1 MAFDLAAMLKDVSSL
16 DTGKKQITYL
26 RRETLDA
33 DAGNFYEIRDVDALA
48 DNISVVGLQQPILVR
63 PGQEAGRYTVVSGH
77 RRLAALAKLAEE
89 DPDKWA
95 EVPCI
100 VEADSASPALQQLQ
114 LIYANS
120 DTRQKNAF
128 EIGEEAAR
136 VEQLLYQLQEEGYE
150 FPGRMRDHVAEVVG
164 VSRSKLARLKVIRE
178 KLIAPFM
185 ARFEAGSLPEG
196 TAYVL
201 AQASSDRQ
209 QLIYEANVAAYGE
222 DFMVPAQARVENNL
236 AWMQKAAS
244 LCGGLKCPVS
254 QTCTKAHAPALLR
267 AAAALGQYNILL
279 CEGCCRECRNLD
291 YCRYSCEYAGDIKK
305 ARLHKRNQETAEKKA
320 AEKAEKQQRERSAKD
335 LLTVSYNRVAR
346 LREEKNVEPKDFV
359 KASLGYPYPSDI
371 SRLQE
376 LEHGRPKLT
385 DRMPGGIWADEARH
399 LIATA
404 ELLGCSIDYLLG
416 RDVPAQP
423 ETAGGGW
430 STGTP
435 KDPGRYAVLYLC
447 LDDITSLTVE
457 VVEDMWWTGETWTL
471 YNDPLPEE
479 MDIRYW
485 AKLPEDAL

>member
-16 DTGKKQITYL
+16 DTGKKQIIYL
-26 RRETLDA
+26 RRADLDA

-100 VEADSASPALQQLQ
+100 VEADSASPALQQLR
-114 LIYANS
+114 LVYANAN
-120 DTRQKNAF
+120 TRQLTSA
-128 EIGEEAAR
+128 EIGEQAAQ
-136 VEQLLYQLQEEGYE
+136 VERLLYQLQEEGYE

-164 VSRSKLARLKVIRE
+164 VSRSKLARLKVIRA

-185 ARFEAGSLPEG
+185 ARFEAGHLPEG

-201 AQASSDRQ
+201 AQASSVRQ
-209 QLIYEANVAAYGE
+209 NLIYEANVAAYGE
-222 DFMVPAQARVENNL
+222 DFMAPPQSRVENNL

-267 AAAALGQYNILL
+267 AAAALGQFNRLH
-279 CEGCCRECRNLD
+279 CEGCCRECQQLD

-335 LLTVSYNRVAR
+335 LLTVAYNRVAR
-346 LREEKNVEPKDFV
+346 LRAEKNVEPEDFV
-359 KASLGYPYPSDI
+359 KSSLGYPYPGDI
-371 SRLQE
+371 SRLQD

-404 ELLGCSIDYLLG
+404 ELLGCSTDYLLG

-423 ETAGGGW
+423 EGAGGGW
-430 STGTP
+430 NTGTP
-435 KDPGRYAVLYLC
+435 KDPGRYAVLYLW
-447 LDDITSLTVE
+447 LDESTSLIVE
-457 VVEDMWWTGETWTL
+457 SAWWTGETWTL
-471 YNDPLPEE
+471 YNDPIPGG

>member
-1 MAFDLAAMLKDVSSL
+1 MAFDLAAMLKGVPSL

-26 RRETLDA
+26 RRADLDA
-33 DAGNFYEIRDVDALA
+33 DAGNFYAVRDVDALA

-100 VEADSASPALQQLQ
+100 VEADSASPALQQLR
-114 LIYANS
+114 LVYANAN
-120 DTRQKNAF
+120 TRQLTSA
-128 EIGEEAAR
+128 EIGEQAAQ

-185 ARFEAGSLPEG
+185 ARFEAGRLPEG

-201 AQASSDRQ
+201 AQASSVRQ
-209 QLIYEANVAAYGE
+209 NLIYEANVAAYGE
-222 DFMVPAQARVENNL
+222 DFMAPPQSRVENNL

-267 AAAALGQYNILL
+267 AAAALGQFNRLH
-279 CEGCCRECRNLD
+279 CEGCCRECQQLD

-335 LLTVSYNRVAR
+335 LLTVAYNRVAR
-346 LREEKNVEPKDFV
+346 LRDEKNIEPKDFV

-376 LEHGRPKLT
+376 LEHGRPKLN

-399 LIATA
+399 LVATA
-404 ELLGCSIDYLLG
+404 ELLGCSTDYLLG

-423 ETAGGGW
+423 EGAGGGW
-430 STGTP
+430 HTGTP
-435 KDPGRYAVLYLC
+435 PEPGDYVVVHYFKSEQHPQKQADPAWWNGKTWVMFRMPIP
-447 LDDITSLTVE
+447 DD
-457 VVEDMWWTGETWTL
+457 VVVAAWIEFPG
-471 YNDPLPEE
+471 
-479 MDIRYW
+479 
-485 AKLPEDAL
+485 DAL

>member
-26 RRETLDA
+26 RRESLDA
-33 DAGNFYEIRDVDALA
+33 DAGNFYEVRDVDALA

-100 VEADSASPALQQLQ
+100 VEADTASPALQQLR
-114 LIYANS
+114 LVYANS
-120 DTRQKNAF
+120 NTRQLTSA
-128 EIGEEAAR
+128 EIGEQAAQ

-185 ARFEAGSLPEG
+185 ERFEAGNLPES

-201 AQASSDRQ
+201 AQASSVRQ
-209 QLIYEANVAAYGE
+209 HLIYEANVAAYGE

-279 CEGCCRECRNLD
+279 CEGCCRDCRNLD

-305 ARLHKRNQETAEKKA
+305 ARLHQRNQESAEKKA

-335 LLTVSYNRVAR
+335 MLTVAYNRVAR
-346 LREEKNVEPKDFV
+346 LRDEKNIEPKDFV

-376 LEHGRPKLT
+376 LEQGRPKLN

-399 LIATA
+399 LVATA
-404 ELLGCSIDYLLG
+404 ELLGCSTDYLLG

-423 ETAGGGW
+423 EAAGGGW
-430 STGTP
+430 KTGTP
-435 KDPGRYAVLYLC
+435 PKPGDYVVVHYFRGSKCPPKQADPA
-447 LDDITSLTVE
+447 
-457 VVEDMWWTGETWTL
+457 WWNGKEWVMFRM
-471 YNDPLPEE
+471 PLPDDVVIAAWTEFPG
-479 MDIRYW
+479 DT
-485 AKLPEDAL
+485 L

>member
-26 RRETLDA
+26 RRESLDA

-100 VEADSASPALQQLQ
+100 VEADSASPALQQLR
-114 LIYANS
+114 LVYANAN
-120 DTRQKNAF
+120 TRQLTSA
-128 EIGEEAAR
+128 EIGEQAAQ

-185 ARFEAGSLPEG
+185 ARFESGRLPEG

-201 AQASSDRQ
+201 AQASPVRQ
-209 QLIYEANVAAYGE
+209 SLIYEANVAAYGE
-222 DFMVPAQARVENNL
+222 DFMAPPQSRVENNL

-267 AAAALGQYNILL
+267 AAAALGQFNRLH
-279 CEGCCRECRNLD
+279 CEGCCRECQQLD

-335 LLTVSYNRVAR
+335 LLTVAYNRVAR
-346 LREEKNVEPKDFV
+346 LRDEKNIEPKDFV

-376 LEHGRPKLT
+376 LEHGRPKLN

-399 LIATA
+399 LVATA
-404 ELLGCSIDYLLG
+404 ELLGCSTDYLLG

-423 ETAGGGW
+423 EATGGGW
-430 STGTP
+430 HTGTP
-435 KDPGRYAVLYLC
+435 PEPGDYVVIHYFKGSKCPPKQADPAWWNGKEWVMFRMPIP
-447 LDDITSLTVE
+447 DD
-457 VVEDMWWTGETWTL
+457 VVVAAWIEFPG
-471 YNDPLPEE
+471 N
-479 MDIRYW
+479 
-485 AKLPEDAL
+485 AL

>member
-1 MAFDLAAMLKDVSSL
+1 MAFDLAAMLKDVPSL

-26 RRETLDA
+26 RRESLDA
-33 DAGNFYEIRDVDALA
+33 DAGNFYAVRDVDALA

-100 VEADSASPALQQLQ
+100 VEADNASPALQQLR
-114 LIYANS
+114 LVYANAN
-120 DTRQKNAF
+120 TRQLTSA
-128 EIGEEAAR
+128 EIGEQAAQ

-185 ARFEAGSLPEG
+185 ARFEAGRLPEG

-201 AQASSDRQ
+201 AQASSVRQ
-209 QLIYEANVAAYGE
+209 YLIYDANVAAYGE
-222 DFMVPAQARVENNL
+222 DFMAPPQSRVENNL

-267 AAAALGQYNILL
+267 AAAALGQFNRLH
-279 CEGCCRECRNLD
+279 CEGCCRECQQLD

-335 LLTVSYNRVAR
+335 LLTVAYNRVAR
-346 LREEKNVEPKDFV
+346 LRDEKNIEPKDFV

-376 LEHGRPKLT
+376 LEHGRPKLN
-385 DRMPGGIWADEARH
+385 DRMTGGIWADEARH
-399 LIATA
+399 LVATA
-404 ELLGCSIDYLLG
+404 ELLGCSTDYLLG

-423 ETAGGGW
+423 EGAGGGW
-430 STGTP
+430 HTGTP
-435 KDPGRYAVLYLC
+435 PEPGDYVVVHYFKSEQHPQKQADPAWWNGKTWVMFRMPIP
-447 LDDITSLTVE
+447 DD
-457 VVEDMWWTGETWTL
+457 VVVAAWIEFPG
-471 YNDPLPEE
+471 
-479 MDIRYW
+479 
-485 AKLPEDAL
+485 DAL

>member
-26 RRETLDA
+26 RRENLDA
-33 DAGNFYEIRDVDALA
+33 DAGNFYAVRDVDALA

-63 PGQEAGRYTVVSGH
+63 PGQKAGRYTVVSGH

-128 EIGEEAAR
+128 EIGEEAAQ
-136 VEQLLYQLQEEGYE
+136 VEQLFYQLQEEGYE

-209 QLIYEANVAAYGE
+209 NLIYEANVAAYGE
-222 DFMVPAQARVENNL
+222 DFMAPPQSRVENNL
-236 AWMQKAAS
+236 AWMQKVAS

-267 AAAALGQYNILL
+267 AAAALGQYSCLS
-279 CEGCCRECRNLD
+279 CEGCCRECQNLD
-291 YCRYSCEYAGDIKK
+291 YCRNSCEYAGDIKK
-305 ARLHKRNQETAEKKA
+305 ARLHQRNQENAEKKA

-335 LLTVSYNRVAR
+335 LLTVAYNRVAR
-346 LREEKNVEPKDFV
+346 LRADKSIEPKDFV
-359 KASLGYPYPSDI
+359 KASLGYPYPNDV
-371 SRLQE
+371 SRIQE
-376 LEHGRPKLT
+376 LEHGNPKLN
-385 DRMPGGIWADEARH
+385 DRMPGGIWADEARR
-399 LIATA
+399 LVATA
-404 ELLGCSIDYLLG
+404 ELLGCSTDYLLG
-416 RDVPAQP
+416 RDVPAQT
-423 ETAGGGW
+423 EAAGGGW
-430 STGTP
+430 RTGNP
-435 KDPGRYAVLYLC
+435 PEPGDYVVIYYYGFDAHPQKMAHLAWWSGENWVMFGTSIP
-447 LDDITSLTVE
+447 DD
-457 VVEDMWWTGETWTL
+457 VVVAAW
-471 YNDPLPEE
+471 
-479 MDIRYW
+479 I
-485 AKLPEDAL
+485 ASPEDSQ

>member
-1 MAFDLAAMLKDVSSL
+1 MAFDLAAMLRDVSSL

-26 RRETLDA
+26 RRESLDA
-33 DAGNFYEIRDVDALA
+33 DAGNFYEVRDVDALA

-63 PGQEAGRYTVVSGH
+63 PGQESGRYTVVSGH

-100 VEADSASPALQQLQ
+100 VEADSASPALQQLR
-114 LIYANS
+114 LVYANS
-120 DTRQKNAF
+120 NTRQLTSA
-128 EIGEEAAR
+128 EIGEQAAQ

-150 FPGRMRDHVAEVVG
+150 FPGRMRDHVAAVVG

-185 ARFEAGSLPEG
+185 ARFEAGHLPEG

-201 AQASSDRQ
+201 AQASSVRQ
-209 QLIYEANVAAYGE
+209 NLIYEANVAAYGE
-222 DFMVPAQARVENNL
+222 DFMAPSQARVENNL

-279 CEGCCRECRNLD
+279 CEGCCRKCRNLD

-305 ARLHKRNQETAEKKA
+305 ARLHQRNQENA

-346 LREEKNVEPKDFV
+346 LRDEKNIEPKDFV

-399 LIATA
+399 LVATA
-404 ELLGCSIDYLLG
+404 DLLGCSTDYLLG

-430 STGTP
+430 RTGTP
-435 KDPGRYAVLYLC
+435 PEPGDYVVIHYFKGSKCPQKQADPAWWNGKAWVMFRMPIP
-447 LDDITSLTVE
+447 DD
-457 VVEDMWWTGETWTL
+457 VVISAWIEFPG
-471 YNDPLPEE
+471 
-479 MDIRYW
+479 
-485 AKLPEDAL
+485 DAL

>member
-26 RRETLDA
+26 RRESLDA
-33 DAGNFYEIRDVDALA
+33 DAGNFYEVRDVDALA

-100 VEADSASPALQQLQ
+100 VEADNASPALKQLR
-114 LIYANS
+114 LVYANS
-120 DTRQKNAF
+120 NTRQLTSA
-128 EIGEEAAR
+128 EIGEQAAQ
-136 VEQLLYQLQEEGYE
+136 VERLLYQLQEEGYE
-150 FPGRMRDHVAEVVG
+150 FPGRMRNHVAEVVG

-185 ARFEAGSLPEG
+185 ARFEAGHLPEG

-201 AQASSDRQ
+201 AQASSIRQ
-209 QLIYEANVAAYGE
+209 NLIYEANVAAYGE
-222 DFMVPAQARVENNL
+222 DFMAPPQSRVENNL

-254 QTCTKAHAPALLR
+254 QTCSKAHAPALLR
-267 AAAALGQYNILL
+267 EAAALGQYNSLQ
-279 CEGCCRECRNLD
+279 CGGCCRECWNLA

-305 ARLHKRNQETAEKKA
+305 ARLRQRNQESAEKKA
-320 AEKAEKQQRERSAKD
+320 AEKSEKQQRERSAKD
-335 LLTVSYNRVAR
+335 LLTVAYNRVAR
-346 LREEKNVEPKDFV
+346 LRDEKNIEPKDFV
-359 KASLGYPYPSDI
+359 KASLGYPYPNGI

-376 LEHGRPKLT
+376 LEQGRPQLT
-385 DRMPGGIWADEARH
+385 DRMPGGIWADEARR

-416 RDVPAQP
+416 RDVPTQ
-423 ETAGGGW
+423 E
-430 STGTP
+430 
-435 KDPGRYAVLYLC
+435 
-447 LDDITSLTVE
+447 
-457 VVEDMWWTGETWTL
+457 EDTL
-471 YNDPLPEE
+471 
-479 MDIRYW
+479 
-485 AKLPEDAL
+485 

>member
-26 RRETLDA
+26 RRADLDA
-33 DAGNFYEIRDVDALA
+33 DAGNFYEVRDVDALA

-89 DPDKWA
+89 APDKWA

-185 ARFEAGSLPEG
+185 ARFEAGRLPEG

-222 DFMVPAQARVENNL
+222 DFMAPPQSRVENNL
-236 AWMQKAAS
+236 DWMQKVAS

-254 QTCTKAHAPALLR
+254 QTCSKVHASTLLR
-267 AAAALGQYNILL
+267 AAAALGQYSCLS
-279 CEGCCRECRNLD
+279 CEGCCRECQNLD
-291 YCRYSCEYAGDIKK
+291 YCRNSCEYAGDIKK
-305 ARLHKRNQETAEKKA
+305 ARLRQRNQETAEKKA
-320 AEKAEKQQRERSAKD
+320 AEKAEKQQRERSTKD

-376 LEHGRPKLT
+376 LEHGRPKLN

-404 ELLGCSIDYLLG
+404 ELLGCSTDYLLG

-423 ETAGGGW
+423 EAAGGGW

-435 KDPGRYAVLYLC
+435 KDPGRYAVLYLWP
-447 LDDITSLTVE
+447 DESTSLI
-457 VVEDMWWTGETWTL
+457 VEDMWWTGETWTL
-471 YNDPLPEE
+471 YNDPIPGE

-485 AKLPEDAL
+485 AKLPEDTL

>member
-26 RRETLDA
+26 RRESLDA
-33 DAGNFYEIRDVDALA
+33 DAGNFYEVRDVDALA

-100 VEADSASPALQQLQ
+100 VEADNASPALQQLR
-114 LIYANS
+114 LVYANS
-120 DTRQKNAF
+120 NTRQLTSA
-128 EIGEEAAR
+128 EIGEQAAQ
-136 VEQLLYQLQEEGYE
+136 VERLLYQLQEEGYE

-185 ARFEAGSLPEG
+185 ERFEAGNLPEG

-201 AQASSDRQ
+201 AQASSVRQ
-209 QLIYEANVAAYGE
+209 YLIYDANVAAYGE

-254 QTCTKAHAPALLR
+254 QTCSKAHAPALLR

-291 YCRYSCEYAGDIKK
+291 YCRYSCDYAGDIKK
-305 ARLHKRNQETAEKKA
+305 ARLHQRTQESAEKKA

-346 LREEKNVEPKDFV
+346 LRDEKNIEPKDFV

-376 LEHGRPKLT
+376 LEQGRPKLN

-399 LIATA
+399 LVATA
-404 ELLGCSIDYLLG
+404 ELLGCSTDYLLG
-416 RDVPAQP
+416 RDVPTQP
-423 ETAGGGW
+423 EPVANTW

-435 KDPGRYAVLYLC
+435 KEPGHYVILYVWRGCVDLDCEDAWWDGAIWSLYGETVL
-447 LDDITSLTVE
+447 
-457 VVEDMWWTGETWTL
+457 EDM
-471 YNDPLPEE
+471 
-479 MDIRYW
+479 DICYW
-485 AKLPEDAL
+485 AKFPGENL

>member
-26 RRETLDA
+26 RRENLDA

-63 PGQEAGRYTVVSGH
+63 PSQEAGRYTVVSGH

-100 VEADSASPALQQLQ
+100 VEADSASPALQQLR
-114 LIYANS
+114 LVYANAN
-120 DTRQKNAF
+120 TRQLTSA
-128 EIGEEAAR
+128 EIGEQAAQ

-164 VSRSKLARLKVIRE
+164 VSRSKLARLKVIRA

-201 AQASSDRQ
+201 AQASSVRQ
-209 QLIYEANVAAYGE
+209 NLIYEANVAAYGE
-222 DFMVPAQARVENNL
+222 DFMAPPQSRVENNL

-254 QTCTKAHAPALLR
+254 QSCTKAHAPALLR
-267 AAAALGQYNILL
+267 AAAALGQSNRLH
-279 CEGCCRECRNLD
+279 CDGCCRECQQLD

-346 LREEKNVEPKDFV
+346 LREEKNIEPKDFV

-376 LEHGRPKLT
+376 LEHGRPKLN

-423 ETAGGGW
+423 A
-430 STGTP
+430 
-435 KDPGRYAVLYLC
+435 AF
-447 LDDITSLTVE
+447 
-457 VVEDMWWTGETWTL
+457 
-471 YNDPLPEE
+471 
-479 MDIRYW
+479 
-485 AKLPEDAL
+485 PEDAP

>member
-26 RRETLDA
+26 RREKLDA

-63 PGQEAGRYTVVSGH
+63 PGQEGGRYTVVSGH

-136 VEQLLYQLQEEGYE
+136 VEHLLYQLQEEGYE

-201 AQASSDRQ
+201 AQASSIRQ
-209 QLIYEANVAAYGE
+209 NLIYEANVAAYGE
-222 DFMVPAQARVENNL
+222 DFMAPPQSRVENNL

-244 LCGGLKCPVS
+244 LCGGLQCPVS
-254 QTCTKAHAPALLR
+254 QNCTKAHAPALLR
-267 AAAALGQYNILL
+267 AAAALGQFNRLY
-279 CEGCCRECRNLD
+279 CEGCCRECQQLD

-305 ARLHKRNQETAEKKA
+305 ARLRQRNQENAEKKA
-320 AEKAEKQQRERSAKD
+320 VEKAEKHQGPVNGF
-335 LLTVSYNRVAR
+335 L
-346 LREEKNVEPKDFV
+346 
-359 KASLGYPYPSDI
+359 
-371 SRLQE
+371 
-376 LEHGRPKLT
+376 
-385 DRMPGGIWADEARH
+385 
-399 LIATA
+399 
-404 ELLGCSIDYLLG
+404 
-416 RDVPAQP
+416 
-423 ETAGGGW
+423 
-430 STGTP
+430 
-435 KDPGRYAVLYLC
+435 
-447 LDDITSLTVE
+447 
-457 VVEDMWWTGETWTL
+457 
-471 YNDPLPEE
+471 
-479 MDIRYW
+479 
-485 AKLPEDAL
+485 

>member
-26 RRETLDA
+26 RRESLDA
-33 DAGNFYEIRDVDALA
+33 DAGNFYEVRDVDALA

-100 VEADSASPALQQLQ
+100 VEADSASPALQQLR
-114 LIYANS
+114 LVYANS
-120 DTRQKNAF
+120 NTRQLTSA
-128 EIGEEAAR
+128 EIGEQAAQ
-136 VEQLLYQLQEEGYE
+136 VERLLYQLQEEGYE

-185 ARFEAGSLPEG
+185 ARFEAGNLPEG

-201 AQASSDRQ
+201 AQASSVRQ
-209 QLIYEANVAAYGE
+209 NLIYEANVAAYGE
-222 DFMVPAQARVENNL
+222 DFMAPLQSRVENNL

-254 QTCTKAHAPALLR
+254 QTCSKAHAPALLR

-305 ARLHKRNQETAEKKA
+305 A
-320 AEKAEKQQRERSAKD
+320 AEKAEQQQRERSAKD
-335 LLTVSYNRVAR
+335 MLTVSYNRVAR
-346 LREEKNVEPKDFV
+346 LRDEKNIEPKDFV

-376 LEHGRPKLT
+376 LEQGRPKLN

-399 LIATA
+399 LVATA
-404 ELLGCSIDYLLG
+404 ELLGCSTDYLLG

-423 ETAGGGW
+423 EAAGGGW

-435 KDPGRYAVLYLC
+435 PEPGDYVVVHYFKGSKCPQKQADPA
-447 LDDITSLTVE
+447 
-457 VVEDMWWTGETWTL
+457 WWNGKEWVMFRV
-471 YNDPLPEE
+471 PLPDDVVIAAWIEF
-479 MDIRYW
+479 
-485 AKLPEDAL
+485 PGDAL

>member
-1 MAFDLAAMLKDVSSL
+1 MAFDLAAMLKDVPSL

-26 RRETLDA
+26 RRESLDA

-100 VEADSASPALQQLQ
+100 VEADSASPALQQLR
-114 LIYANS
+114 LVYANAN
-120 DTRQKNAF
+120 TRQLTSA
-128 EIGEEAAR
+128 EIGEQAAQ

-185 ARFEAGSLPEG
+185 ARFEAGRLPEG

-201 AQASSDRQ
+201 AQASSVRQ
-209 QLIYEANVAAYGE
+209 YLIYDANVAAYGE
-222 DFMVPAQARVENNL
+222 DFMAPPQSRVENNL

-267 AAAALGQYNILL
+267 AAAALGQFNRLH
-279 CEGCCRECRNLD
+279 CEGCCRECQQLD

-335 LLTVSYNRVAR
+335 LLTVAYNRVAR
-346 LREEKNVEPKDFV
+346 LRDEKNIEPKDFV

-376 LEHGRPKLT
+376 LEHGRPKLN

-399 LIATA
+399 LVATA
-404 ELLGCSIDYLLG
+404 ELLGCSTDYLLG

-423 ETAGGGW
+423 EGAGGGW
-430 STGTP
+430 HTGTP
-435 KDPGRYAVLYLC
+435 PEPGDYVVVHYFKSEQHPQKQADPAWWNGKTWVMFRMPIP
-447 LDDITSLTVE
+447 DD
-457 VVEDMWWTGETWTL
+457 VVVAAWIEFPG
-471 YNDPLPEE
+471 
-479 MDIRYW
+479 
-485 AKLPEDAL
+485 DAL